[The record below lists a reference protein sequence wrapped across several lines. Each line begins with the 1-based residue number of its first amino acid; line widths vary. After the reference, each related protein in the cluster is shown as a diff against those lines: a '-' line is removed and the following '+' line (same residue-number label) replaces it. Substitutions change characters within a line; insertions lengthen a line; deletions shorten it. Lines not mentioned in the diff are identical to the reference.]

1 MAHYVVRR
9 FVYMVVLLLLISLAS
24 FLIIQL
30 PPGDYLST
38 VMAAM
43 LQRGGE
49 INHAAVALL
58 RAQYGLDLPLPV
70 RYLKWLFDL
79 VFRGDLGQSFEWNL
93 PVTTLIG
100 QRLPLTLVLSFA
112 TTVLVY
118 VAALPVGI
126 YSATHQYSPGDY
138 VATFFGF
145 IGVALPNF
153 LIALVLLYV
162 ATKYLGWGVI
172 GLFSRPFIDAPW
184 SFAKLVDLLKH
195 LPVPVLVLAMSGT
208 AGLIRTMR
216 ATLLDELQ
224 RQYVITARSKG
235 LEERTLLYKYPVRIA
250 LNPIVSGV
258 GGFLPALF
266 GGELIVST
274 VLGLPTMGPLLF
286 GALRTQDTY
295 LAGSVVM
302 IISALTVV
310 GVFFSD
316 MLLVVVDPR
325 IRFDERA

>member
-9 FVYMVVLLLLISLAS
+9 FIYMVVLLLLISLAS
-24 FLIIQL
+24 FIIIQL

-58 RAQYGLDLPLPV
+58 RKQYGLDLPLPV
-70 RYLKWLFDL
+70 RYLKWLSDL
-79 VFRGDLGQSFEWNL
+79 VLRGDLGQSFEWNL

-118 VAALPVGI
+118 LAAMPVGI
-126 YSATHQYSPGDY
+126 YSATHQYSTGDY

-145 IGVALPNF
+145 VGVALPNF
-153 LIALVLLYV
+153 LIALVLLYL

-172 GLFSRPFIDAPW
+172 GLFSREYIDAPW
-184 SFAKLVDLLKH
+184 SFAKFVDLLKH

-208 AGLIRTMR
+208 AGSDPHHARHAARR
-216 ATLLDELQ
+216 AAAAVRDHGALQ
-224 RQYVITARSKG
+224 GAGRAHAALQVPGADRPQPDRQRRG
-235 LEERTLLYKYPVRIA
+235 R
-250 LNPIVSGV
+250 
-258 GGFLPALF
+258 LPA
-266 GGELIVST
+266 
-274 VLGLPTMGPLLF
+274 
-286 GALRTQDTY
+286 GAVR
-295 LAGSVVM
+295 
-302 IISALTVV
+302 
-310 GVFFSD
+310 
-316 MLLVVVDPR
+316 R
-325 IRFDERA
+325 

>member
-9 FVYMVVLLLLISLAS
+9 FIYMVVLLLLISLAS
-24 FLIIQL
+24 FIIIQL

-58 RAQYGLDLPLPV
+58 RKQYGLDLPLPV
-70 RYLKWLFDL
+70 RYLKWLSDL

-118 VAALPVGI
+118 VAAMPVGI
-126 YSATHQYSPGDY
+126 YSATHQYSTGDY

-145 IGVALPNF
+145 VGVALPNF
-153 LIALVLLYV
+153 LIALVLLYL

-172 GLFSRPFIDAPW
+172 GLFSREYIDAPW
-184 SFAKLVDLLKH
+184 SFAKFVDLLKH

-235 LEERTLLYKYPVRIA
+235 LDERTLLYKYPVRIA

-266 GGELIVST
+266 GGELIVSA

-310 GVFFSD
+310 GVFLSD